1 MSDVPDPDLVEL
13 AHQMFDLARNGET
26 ELLTAYVQEGVPVDL
41 TDSAGNTLLML
52 AAYHGHADTAYRILQ
67 QPDYPGWGYMN
78 ARGATTIWE
87 RWDGIRT
94 DAFRSNRIGIGRGL
108 GGMVAQTGDSYMTSD
123 YLHDMRFSHDKSPYK
138 THFSASLTASG
149 LKKPSSGGGPA
160 YYFHIDADGQLLIAG
175 GEYMPP
181 SDRLRAIRQRVIEDA
196 AGFSKVLRNKSIKDN
211 YGGLQEEGKLTRPP
225 KGFDADSPHLEY
237 IKLKNFI
244 VWKESSLKKKIPA
257 DIGKE
262 VLAGFKDA
270 YPLVSWL
277 RQVPLIIA
285 E

>member
-1 MSDVPDPDLVEL
+1 M
-13 AHQMFDLARNGET
+13 HIR
-26 ELLTAYVQEGVPVDL
+26 DL
-41 TDSAGNTLLML
+41 TQFLAELSENNNRAWFVMNKPRYDILRAEFLELVTGLIADISKFDPIMAGCNPKKALF
-52 AAYHGHADTAYRILQ
+52 RI
-67 QPDYPGWGYMN
+67 
-78 ARGATTIWE
+78 
-87 RWDGIRT
+87 
-94 DAFRSNRIGIGRGL
+94 NR
-108 GGMVAQTGDSYMTSD
+108 
-123 YLHDMRFSHDKSPYK
+123 DMRFSHDKSPYK

-181 SDRLRAIRQRVIEDA
+181 SDRLRAIRQRVIEDT
-196 AGFSKVLRNKSIKDN
+196 AGFSKVIRNKTIKDN

-262 VLAGFKDA
+262 ILVGFKDA